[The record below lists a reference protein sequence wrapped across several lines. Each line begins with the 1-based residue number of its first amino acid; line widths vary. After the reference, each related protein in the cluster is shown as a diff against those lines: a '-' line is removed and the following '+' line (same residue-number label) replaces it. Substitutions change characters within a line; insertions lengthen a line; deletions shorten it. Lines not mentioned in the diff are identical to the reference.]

1 MERGA
6 KLRQL
11 RRAKDLTQEY
21 IAFEVGISQKQVSR
35 IENGKVDPRSKLLD
49 AMCAALGITLAE
61 LDTLR
66 QDPEDDP
73 GNRP

>member
-11 RRAKDLTQEY
+11 RRLKDLTQDY
-21 IAFEVGISQKQVSR
+21 IALEVGISQKQVSR
-35 IENGKVDPRSKLLD
+35 IENGTADPRAKVLD

-61 LDTLR
+61 LDAMCK
-66 QDPEDDP
+66 DP
-73 GNRP
+73 G